1 MSELWDV
8 ARGVAERAYVNFLGP
23 RFVQT
28 VLTLIGF
35 VVAVELLTRRRWA
48 RYRTRTFLTDATYF
62 LFFAAGIYAF
72 FISGPIHHLIVATVH
87 QHAGFLLFDLAGGLP
102 LAVKAIFFIMAIDC
116 VEYWMHR
123 LGHANKLYWKFHC
136 IHHTP
141 EQLTPLSKFRIHWVD
156 MTVFGTVKALP
167 LMMLGHMDDLWMPYL
182 PLMLLQVFS
191 HFDIDFHYGPVL
203 GRFLV
208 SPRYHRV
215 HHSADPAQQNTN
227 FGIIFS
233 CWDYIFGT
241 ANADLTRPAAFG
253 LREVKVPDSFARQF
267 FFPFLL
273 VVRSLRFGGGP
284 KPRPAEPATN

>member
-62 LFFAAGIYAF
+62 LFFTAGVYAF
-72 FISGPIHHLIVATVH
+72 FISGPIHRLI
-87 QHAGFLLFDLAGGLP
+87 QAGVRGHGSFLLLDLASGMP
-102 LAVKAIFFIMAIDC
+102 LALKALFFIMSIDF
-116 VEYWMHR
+116 VEYCMHR

-156 MTVFGTVKALP
+156 MTVFGTVKVAAYRR
-167 LMMLGHMDDLWMPYL
+167 DDGS
-182 PLMLLQVFS
+182 LML
-191 HFDIDFHYGPVL
+191 
-203 GRFLV
+203 
-208 SPRYHRV
+208 
-215 HHSADPAQQNTN
+215 HSAVCTHKGCTVAWNDAERTWDCPCHGSRFTAEGKVISGPAQ
-227 FGIIFS
+227 S
-233 CWDYIFGT
+233 P
-241 ANADLTRPAAFG
+241 LEEVSLSRP
-253 LREVKVPDSFARQF
+253 
-267 FFPFLL
+267 
-273 VVRSLRFGGGP
+273 
-284 KPRPAEPATN
+284 

>member
-1 MSELWDV
+1 MS
-8 ARGVAERAYVNFLGP
+8 
-23 RFVQT
+23 
-28 VLTLIGF
+28 
-35 VVAVELLTRRRWA
+35 
-48 RYRTRTFLTDATYF
+48 
-62 LFFAAGIYAF
+62 
-72 FISGPIHHLIVATVH
+72 
-87 QHAGFLLFDLAGGLP
+87 
-102 LAVKAIFFIMAIDC
+102 IDC

-123 LGHANKLYWKFHC
+123 LGHANRLYWKFHC

-156 MTVFGTVKALP
+156 MTVFGTVKAVP
-167 LMMLGHMDDLWMPYL
+167 LMVLGHLDAAWMPYL
-182 PLMLLQVFS
+182 PLMILQVFS

-215 HHSADPAQQNTN
+215 HHSADRAQQNTN

-233 CWDYIFGT
+233 CWDYLFGT

-253 LREVKVPDSFARQF
+253 LTEVKVPDSFVRQF

-273 VVRSLRFGGGP
+273 VVRSLGWGARPGA
-284 KPRPAEPATN
+284 RPAEEAVP